1 MNWFKHDTDATQDA
15 KLKKLIIRY
24 GTEGYAIY
32 FHCLELIASDVSET
46 NLTFELEHDSEIIA
60 DDLHITGTADKSGIQ
75 VVQEIMSYMIELDL
89 FSESNGHIFCF
100 KLLKRI
106 DASMTSNERFRAMIA
121 EAKCSHDDIMT
132 HHDIVMLPSCKPYKP
147 YKPSISSPEAR
158 KRKPKEAYQ
167 EDFLAFYEAYPRKVG
182 KQAASKKYLALA
194 KAGMLPAEIMTRLEK
209 YKERIVAEHTA
220 EQYIRYPA
228 TFLGNLED
236 YADRLEAP
244 KTPVENGVLEPLT
257 ESKRCP
263 KCGAMIP
270 AGEIACPECDF
281 LVAKLGLS

>member
-15 KLKKLIIRY
+15 KLKKLIIRH
-24 GTEGYAIY
+24 GTDGYAIY

-60 DDLHITGTADKSGIQ
+60 DDLHIVGTAGKSGIQ
-75 VVQEIMSYMIELDL
+75 VVQEIMCYIIELNL

-106 DASMTSNERFRAMIA
+106 DASMTSNERFRAMIT
-121 EAKCSHDDIMT
+121 EAKRGHDDIMM
-132 HHDIVMLPSCKPYKP
+132 HHDKSMTPSCKPYKP
-147 YKPSISSPEAR
+147 YIPSISSPEAR
-158 KRKPKEAYQ
+158 EGRAKKEYS
-167 EDFLAFYEAYPRKVG
+167 EDFLAFHEAYPRKVG
-182 KQAASKKYLALA
+182 KQAASKKYHALV
-194 KAGMLPAEIMTRLEK
+194 KAGILPAEIMARLGK
-209 YKERIVAEHTA
+209 YKDQIAAQHTE
-220 EQYIRYPA
+220 EQYIRHPA

-270 AGEIACPECDF
+270 AGEIACPECDS